1 MVGAL
6 TQVSGARV
14 RFWPLHCETASIART
29 TMPLTAVAW
38 TEEKY
43 RMERR
48 RMGNMVRVGRK
59 KVCCG

>member
-1 MVGAL
+1 
-6 TQVSGARV
+6 
-14 RFWPLHCETASIART
+14 
-29 TMPLTAVAW
+29 MPLTAVAW

-59 KVCCG
+59 KVYCN